1 MRILISAPESNI
13 RDNSKDRK
21 AWGVDSI
28 KVWGSDISDSLD
40 ALPAYEPELTFFV
53 PTVLE
58 RDNALLYDG
67 VLLAL
72 RILFR
77 YICNYR
83 KGINIVLLGTESLE
97 SFLCHFIYPNTIKIP
112 GVYYCLNNQKIVSST
127 ILPFNKIFERY
138 QYGPYLSQVGIKLPS
153 SFKSTHSLTN
163 DWCLYKWNSF
173 MGFSDA
179 FDDINLNSLY
189 FDYLKA
195 LEKIRDVKYRKL
207 ENNKELKNEIQT
219 LREMPSRILL
229 IDDNARWHKFFR
241 EFFSKSNVEFDS
253 IGENYKKLDIEVI
266 KYEIAERIDT
276 FNPDVILLD
285 FRLIEDRD
293 ANCRFDDTSGTQILS
308 MLKGTFDKPGK
319 SYGRQVLIFS
329 ATSRIENI
337 LRLKALNADGFILKE
352 KASFYSGKDDTKV
365 IISDMVR
372 TLSESIVRAE
382 FLKQLNAKFD
392 KISLLC
398 DNYNYPKEF
407 VETIKNTTNVVRLT
421 SQNNKLSE
429 SVLQLI
435 YLDIFKIFE
444 SIKNTSGIILYPNDY
459 SLSVKAKTLLQICS
473 HGKSAISQKSSDD
486 WNCIHKFSLSSS
498 HHKYCKDQNLN
509 FAICAII
516 LFRLG
521 YAQIDDTYWNDIR
534 TFRNAIAHGDNGQ
547 LAKRNLILNVDL
559 LKSYILIM
567 LDLIDEILDI
577 TKINEV
583 TPTLSL
589 S

>member
-1 MRILISAPESNI
+1 MRILISAPELNI
-13 RDNSKDRK
+13 RDNSTDRK

-28 KVWGSDISDSLD
+28 KVWGTDISDSLD
-40 ALPAYEPELTFFV
+40 ALPAYEPGLTFFV

-58 RDNALLYDG
+58 RDNSLLYDG
-67 VLLAL
+67 ALLAL

-83 KGINIVLLGTESLE
+83 KGINIVLLGTEHLE
-97 SFLCHFIYPNTIKIP
+97 SFLCHFTYPNIIKIP
-112 GVYYCLNNQKIVSST
+112 GVYYCLKNQKIVSST
-127 ILPFNKIFERY
+127 IPPHNKISDRY
-138 QYGPYLSQVGIKLPS
+138 QYSPYLSLLGIKLPS

-173 MGFSDA
+173 MEFSEA
-179 FDDINLNSLY
+179 FDDVNLNSLY

-195 LEKIRDVKYRKL
+195 IEKIKDVKYRKL
-207 ENNKELKNEIQT
+207 KNNKELKNEIQT
-219 LREMPSRILL
+219 LRDMPSRILL

-241 EFFSKSNVEFDS
+241 EFFSRSNVEFDS
-253 IGENYKKLDIEVI
+253 IGENYKKLDIGVI
-266 KYEIAERIDT
+266 KHEISERIEA

-293 ANCRFDDTSGTQILS
+293 ADCRFDDISGTQILS
-308 MLKGTFDKPGK
+308 MLKGTFDNPGK

-352 KASFYSGKDDTKV
+352 KASFYSGKDDTKS
-365 IISDMVR
+365 IISNMVK
-372 TLSESIVRAE
+372 TISEGIIRAG
-382 FLKQLNAKFD
+382 FLKQLNSKFD

-398 DNYNYPKEF
+398 NNYNYPIDF
-407 VETIKNTTNVVRLT
+407 VDTIKHTADSVRLT
-421 SQNNKLSE
+421 SQNNKLNE

-444 SIKNTSGIILYPNDY
+444 SIKNISGIILYPNDY
-459 SLSVKAKTLLQICS
+459 SLSVKASTLLQICS
-473 HGKSAISQKSSDD
+473 HGKSAIYQKSPDD
-486 WNCIHKFSLSSS
+486 WNCRYKLSLSSS
-498 HHKYCKDQNLN
+498 HHKYCKDKNLN

-521 YAQIDDTYWNDIR
+521 YTQIDDTYWNDIR
-534 TFRNAIAHGDNGQ
+534 IFRNTIAHGDNGK
-547 LAKRNLILNVDL
+547 LAKRNLTLNEDS

-567 LDLIDEILDI
+567 LDLIDMILDP
-577 TKINEV
+577 TKINEIK
-583 TPTLSL
+583 PILS
-589 S
+589 

>member
-1 MRILISAPESNI
+1 MRILISAPELNI
-13 RDNSKDRK
+13 RDNSTDRK

-28 KVWGSDISDSLD
+28 KVWGTDISDSLD
-40 ALPAYEPELTFFV
+40 ALPAYEPGLTFFV

-58 RDNALLYDG
+58 RDNSLLYDG
-67 VLLAL
+67 ALLAL

-83 KGINIVLLGTESLE
+83 KGINIVLLGTEHLE
-97 SFLCHFIYPNTIKIP
+97 SFLCHFTYPNIIKIP
-112 GVYYCLNNQKIVSST
+112 GVYYCLKNQKIVSST
-127 ILPFNKIFERY
+127 IPPLNKISDRY
-138 QYGPYLSQVGIKLPS
+138 QYSPYLSLLGIKLPS

-173 MGFSDA
+173 MEFSEA
-179 FDDINLNSLY
+179 FDDVNLNSLY

-195 LEKIRDVKYRKL
+195 IEKIKDVKYRKL
-207 ENNKELKNEIQT
+207 KNNKELKNEIQT
-219 LREMPSRILL
+219 LRDMPSRILL

-241 EFFSKSNVEFDS
+241 EFFSRSNVEFDS
-253 IGENYKKLDIEVI
+253 IGENYKKLDIGVI
-266 KYEIAERIDT
+266 KHEISERIEA

-293 ANCRFDDTSGTQILS
+293 ADCRFDDISGTQILS
-308 MLKGTFDKPGK
+308 MLKGTFDNPGK

-352 KASFYSGKDDTKV
+352 KASFYSGKDDTKS
-365 IISDMVR
+365 IISNMVK
-372 TLSESIVRAE
+372 TISEGIIRAG
-382 FLKQLNAKFD
+382 FLKQLNSKFD

-398 DNYNYPKEF
+398 NNYNYPIDF
-407 VETIKNTTNVVRLT
+407 VDTIKHTADSVRLT
-421 SQNNKLSE
+421 SQNNKLNE

-444 SIKNTSGIILYPNDY
+444 SIKNISGIILYPNDY
-459 SLSVKAKTLLQICS
+459 SLSVKASTLVQICS
-473 HGKSAISQKSSDD
+473 HGKSAIYQKSPDD
-486 WNCIHKFSLSSS
+486 WNCRYKLSLSSS
-498 HHKYCKDQNLN
+498 HHKYCKDKNLN

-521 YAQIDDTYWNDIR
+521 YTQIDDTYWNDIR
-534 TFRNAIAHGDNGQ
+534 IFRNTIAHGDNGK
-547 LAKRNLILNVDL
+547 LAKRNLTLNEDS

-567 LDLIDEILDI
+567 LDLIDMILDP
-577 TKINEV
+577 TKINEIK
-583 TPTLSL
+583 PILS
-589 S
+589 

>member
-13 RDNSKDRK
+13 RDNSTDRN

-28 KVWGSDISDSLD
+28 NVWGTDITNSLD
-40 ALPAYEPELTFFV
+40 SLPAYESGLTFFV
-53 PTVLE
+53 PTVLD
-58 RDNALLYDG
+58 RTNALLYDG
-67 VLLAL
+67 ALLAL

-77 YICNYR
+77 YICSYH
-83 KGINIVLLGTESLE
+83 KGINIVLLGTEHLE
-97 SFLCHFIYPNTIKIP
+97 SFLCHFTYPNIIKIP
-112 GVYYCLNNQKIVSST
+112 GVYYLLKNQKIVSST
-127 ILPFNKIFERY
+127 ILPLNKISDRS
-138 QYGPYLSQVGIKLPS
+138 QYSPYLSQLGIKLPS

-163 DWCLYKWNSF
+163 DWCLYKWISF
-173 MGFSDA
+173 MGFSEA
-179 FDDINLNSLY
+179 FDDINMNSLY

-195 LEKIRDVKYRKL
+195 LEKIKDIKYRKL
-207 ENNKELKNEIQT
+207 ENNKELKNEIQA
-219 LREMPSRILL
+219 LREMPSKILL
-229 IDDNARWHKFFR
+229 IDDNAGWHKYFK
-241 EFFSKSNVEFDS
+241 EFFSRSNVEFDS

-266 KYEIAERIDT
+266 KYEISERIET

-293 ANCRFDDTSGTQILS
+293 ANCRFDDISGIQILS
-308 MLKGTFDKPGK
+308 MLKGTFDNPGK

-337 LRLKALNADGFILKE
+337 LRLKTLNADGFILKE
-352 KASFYSGKDDTKV
+352 KASFYSGKDDTKA
-365 IISDMVR
+365 IISNMVK
-372 TLSESIVRAE
+372 TLSEGIARAG

-398 DNYNYPKEF
+398 DSYNYPIDF
-407 VETIKNTTNVVRLT
+407 VETIKHTTDSVRLT
-421 SQNNKLSE
+421 SQNNKLNE

-444 SIKNTSGIILYPNDY
+444 SIKNISGIILYPNDY
-459 SLSVKAKTLLQICS
+459 TLSVNASTLLQICS
-473 HGKSAISQKSSDD
+473 HGKSAIYQKSPDD

-498 HHKYCKDQNLN
+498 HHKYCKDKNLN

-521 YAQIDDTYWNDIR
+521 YTQIDDTYWNDLR
-534 TFRNAIAHGDNGQ
+534 TFRNTIAHGDNGQ
-547 LAKRNLILNVDL
+547 LAKRNLTLNVDS

-567 LDLIDEILDI
+567 LDLIDMILDP
-577 TKINEV
+577 TKINEIK
-583 TPTLSL
+583 PILS
-589 S
+589 

>member
-1 MRILISAPESNI
+1 MRILISTRESNI
-13 RDNSKDRK
+13 RDNSTDRN

-28 KVWGSDISDSLD
+28 RVWGTDITDSLD
-40 ALPAYEPELTFFV
+40 ALPVYEPGLTFFV

-67 VLLAL
+67 ALLAL

-77 YICNYR
+77 YICNFR
-83 KGINIVLLGTESLE
+83 KGINIVLLGTEHLE

-112 GVYYCLNNQKIVSST
+112 GIYYCLNNQKIVSST
-127 ILPFNKIFERY
+127 ILPLNKISERY
-138 QYGPYLSQVGIKLPS
+138 QYAPYLSQLGIKLPS

-173 MGFSDA
+173 MGFSKA

-195 LEKIRDVKYRKL
+195 IEKIKDVKYRKL
-207 ENNKELKNEIQT
+207 ENNKELKNEILT
-219 LREMPSRILL
+219 LREMTSRILL
-229 IDDNARWHKFFR
+229 IDDNVRWHKFFR
-241 EFFSKSNVEFDS
+241 EIFSKSNVEFDS
-253 IGENYKKLDIEVI
+253 IGENFKKLDIDVI

-293 ANCRFDDTSGTQILS
+293 ADCRFDYISGTQILS
-308 MLKGTFDKPGK
+308 MLKGTFYNPGK

-352 KASFYSGKDDTKV
+352 KASFYSGKDDTKA
-365 IISDMVR
+365 IISNMVK
-372 TLSESIVRAE
+372 TLSESIVRAG
-382 FLKQLNAKFD
+382 FLKKLNAKFD
-392 KISLLC
+392 NILC
-398 DNYNYPKEF
+398 ITDSYNYPIDF
-407 VETIKNTTNVVRLT
+407 VESIKHTVDSIRLT
-421 SQNNKLSE
+421 SQNNKLNE

-444 SIKNTSGIILYPNDY
+444 SIKNISGIILFPNDFA
-459 SLSVKAKTLLQICS
+459 LSVKASTFLQICS
-473 HGKSAISQKSSDD
+473 HGKSSIYQKSPDD
-486 WNCIHKFSLSSS
+486 WNCIHKFSLSPI
-498 HHKYCKDQNLN
+498 HHKYCKEKNLN

-521 YAQIDDTYWNDIR
+521 YTQIDDTHWNDIR
-534 TFRNAIAHGDNGQ
+534 IIRNTIAHGDNGQ
-547 LAKRNLILNVDL
+547 LAKRNLILNIDS

-567 LDLIDEILDI
+567 LDLIDMILDP
-577 TKINEV
+577 TKINEIK
-583 TPTLSL
+583 PILS
-589 S
+589 

>member
-1 MRILISAPESNI
+1 MRILISTRESNI
-13 RDNSKDRK
+13 RDNSTDRN

-28 KVWGSDISDSLD
+28 KVWGIDITDSLD
-40 ALPAYEPELTFFV
+40 ALPAYEPGLTFFV

-67 VLLAL
+67 ALLAL

-77 YICNYR
+77 YICNFH
-83 KGINIVLLGTESLE
+83 KGINIVLLGTEHLE
-97 SFLCHFIYPNTIKIP
+97 SFLCHFIYPNIIKVP
-112 GVYYCLNNQKIVSST
+112 GIYYCLNNQKIVSST
-127 ILPFNKIFERY
+127 ILPLNKISERY
-138 QYGPYLSQVGIKLPS
+138 QYAPYLSQLGIKLPS

-173 MGFSDA
+173 MGFSET

-195 LEKIRDVKYRKL
+195 IEKINDVKYRKL

-229 IDDNARWHKFFR
+229 IEDNARWHRFFR
-241 EFFSKSNVEFDS
+241 EFFAESNVEFDS
-253 IGENYKKLDIEVI
+253 IGENYKKLDIDVI
-266 KYEIAERIDT
+266 KHEISERIET

-293 ANCRFDDTSGTQILS
+293 VDCRFDDISGTQILS
-308 MLKGTFDKPGK
+308 MLKGTFDYPGK

-352 KASFYSGKDDTKV
+352 KASFYSGKDDTKA
-365 IISDMVR
+365 IISNMVK
-372 TLSESIVRAE
+372 TLSESIVRAG

-392 KISLLC
+392 KILRIC
-398 DNYNYPKEF
+398 DSNNYPIDF
-407 VETIKNTTNVVRLT
+407 VETIKHTGDSVRLT
-421 SQNNKLSE
+421 SQNNKLNE

-444 SIKNTSGIILYPNDY
+444 SIKNISGIIFYPNDY
-459 SLSVKAKTLLQICS
+459 SLSVMASTLLQICS
-473 HGKSAISQKSSDD
+473 HGKSSMYQKSPDD
-486 WNCIHKFSLSSS
+486 WNCRHRFSLSSS
-498 HHKYCKDQNLN
+498 HHKYCKDKNLN

-521 YAQIDDTYWNDIR
+521 YTQIDDTHWNDIR
-534 TFRNAIAHGDNGQ
+534 IFRNTIAHGDNGQ
-547 LAKRNLILNVDL
+547 LAKRNLTINVDS

-567 LDLIDEILDI
+567 LDLIDMTLDP
-577 TKINEV
+577 TKINEIK
-583 TPTLSL
+583 PILS
-589 S
+589 